1 MTSAQRERR
10 HALACLAT
18 FFVALAA
25 VATVFVLNPPRFD
38 GRGVALIACAIAA
51 IAFVAT
57 HGVPLRGLRWRR
69 GNISAEALFLD
80 APIEISLFAYL
91 GPTATAVAA
100 LAGFGLA
107 AAIHRRDGGTELARQ
122 GGIRVLATLAIAP
135 LHDPLVAAATAP
147 TMLGT
152 VTFFAA
158 VTGVILSIV
167 FTAALF
173 VALRSG
179 MGLREVISRL
189 SRDRRVWLGTS
200 MTAGWSYVVAMV
212 WPHVSTAICA
222 GLWLPVMLTAYGW
235 RRIDDQVLEIRRLRL
250 VRDAMQA
257 MIASRDPVPQINSIL
272 AGLHGPLFDETLS
285 ILGAANPHTDNWLTI
300 ATLGQG
306 PDQDALDLQRR
317 ALARMRFASKPSI
330 VLHGERGVVHVV
342 AIVDHDDPEPLGA
355 LIVHRKHEAS
365 NSDVRQ
371 YLNAAAEIAPL
382 MRDMRSITQ
391 TRAAATTDG
400 LTGLPNRATILQELQ
415 SMLDAADISSAGA
428 VLLLDIDHFKT
439 VNDDLGHAAG
449 DQCLRRIA
457 ATIAT
462 SIRDGDLAGR
472 IGGEEFLVVMPRAS
486 REIAL
491 HVGERLRAAVAS
503 SGSAYASG
511 APVTASIG
519 AATIEIGET
528 ADAAIARADRALYE
542 AKRLGRNRVVDI
554 SA

>member
-10 HALACLAT
+10 HTLACLAT

-25 VATVFVLNPPRFD
+25 VAAVFVLNPPRFD
-38 GRGVALIACAIAA
+38 GRDVALIACAIVA

-80 APIEISLFAYL
+80 APIEIPLFAYL

-107 AAIHRRDGGTELARQ
+107 AAIHRRDEGVELARQ
-122 GGIRVLATLAIAP
+122 GGIRVLAALAIAP
-135 LHDPLVAAATAP
+135 FHDPLVAAATAP
-147 TMLGT
+147 TAMGT
-152 VTFFAA
+152 FVFFLA
-158 VTGVILSIV
+158 VTGVILSII

-173 VALRSG
+173 VTLRSG

-189 SRDRRVWLGTS
+189 SHDRRVWLGTS

-222 GLWLPVMLTAYGW
+222 SLWLPVMLTAYGW

-257 MIASRDPVPQINSIL
+257 MVASRDPVPQINSIL

-285 ILGAANPHTDNWLTI
+285 ILGAAAPHTDNWLTI

-306 PDQDALDLQRR
+306 PDQDGLDLQRR

-400 LTGLPNRATILQELQ
+400 LTGLPNRATILEELQ
-415 SMLDAADISSAGA
+415 SMLDGADIGSAGA
-428 VLLLDIDHFKT
+428 VLLLDIDHFKS
-439 VNDDLGHAAG
+439 VNDDFGHAAG

-528 ADAAIARADRALYE
+528 ADAAMARADRALYE